1 MPLKVDNDDLVSSFF
16 DATTKSFLI
25 VFRTICGNSGRL
37 SSRRCWSSE
46 TERFFSSLRVSEF
59 FALMSQQRKKE
70 KLVPWFLVQ
79 LHTYQGGLTY
89 MIERPDFYIY

>member
-1 MPLKVDNDDLVSSFF
+1 MVENSELAKLNFVPLKVDNDDLVSSFF

-46 TERFFSSLRVSEF
+46 TERFFPL
-59 FALMSQQRKKE
+59 
-70 KLVPWFLVQ
+70 
-79 LHTYQGGLTY
+79 
-89 MIERPDFYIY
+89 